1 MTNQEKTELEIKSV
15 LYQQCI
21 DFVEQ
26 RLQTIQNSIKEIQVS
41 LTSETKSSAGDKH
54 ETGRAMLQLE
64 RENAGRQLSE
74 IEKLKESVSKI
85 DINYTS
91 NTIGLGSVI
100 ITSQANYFMAISCG
114 KLQINSNEY
123 FAISPETPIGQLLF
137 GKKAEDVIH
146 FRDSKFKIL
155 NVS

>member
-1 MTNQEKTELEIKSV
+1 MTNQAKIELQLKSV
-15 LYQQCI
+15 LNQKCI

-26 RLQTIQNSIKEIQVS
+26 RLQTVQNSITEIQES

-74 IEKLKESVSKI
+74 IEKLKESLSRI
-85 DINYTS
+85 DIHSTS

-100 ITSQANYFMAISCG
+100 LTSQTNYFMAISAG
-114 KLQINSNEY
+114 KLQVDTKEY
-123 FAISPETPIGQLLF
+123 FAISAETPIGQLLF
-137 GKKAEDVIH
+137 GKTVGDVIR
-146 FRDSKFKIL
+146 FRDASFKIL
-155 NVS
+155 FVL